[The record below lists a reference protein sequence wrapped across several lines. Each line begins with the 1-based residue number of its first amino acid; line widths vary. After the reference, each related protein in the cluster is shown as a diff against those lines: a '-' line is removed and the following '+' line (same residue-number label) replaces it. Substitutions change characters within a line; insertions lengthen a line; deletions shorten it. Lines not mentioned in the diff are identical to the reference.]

1 MYSVKRYHRNP
12 ILTPNHKNYWEA
24 FATFNMSV
32 VKVGETIHGLYR
44 AISSSDSIRKPSQIS
59 VIGHTSS
66 KDGVTFEDRTK
77 FITPSENFDKYGC
90 EDPRVTLFE
99 GTYYTFYTA
108 LSEYPYNANGIKV
121 AVALSKD
128 FKKVTKKYLVTPFN
142 AKAMT
147 LFPERIGG
155 KVTALV
161 TVHTDRPPVKICI
174 VQADDIKDFW
184 SLRFW
189 KTWYA
194 EMDKH
199 IIDLKRN
206 IFDHVEIG
214 AVPVKTDKGW
224 LILYSHIQNYFP
236 TPQNF
241 EKIFGIEALLLAL
254 EDPFKIIGR
263 TKGPI
268 LSPEEPYELAGY
280 IPNIVF
286 PSGAIL
292 DKKELSIYYGAADT
306 SVGKAS
312 VNLDDLINS
321 ISPGTKEAYTFK
333 RYDGNPII
341 EPNMNH
347 SWESLATFNPAAI
360 NIKGIT
366 YILYRA
372 MSKDNTSTVGFATSK
387 DGLTIDERLPDPIYV
402 PREDFEMKKVENG
415 NSGCEDPRLVKI
427 KDTIYMY
434 YTAYDTLGPP
444 RVAVTSIKE
453 KDFVAKKFKW
463 KKPTLITPQGIDDK
477 DTCILPESFKGRY
490 MILHRI
496 GNDICGDYVNSL
508 ELEGQIVDRS
518 IKILGPRAGGWDS
531 AKVGI
536 TAPPIKTEYGW
547 LLLYHGVSRSHKTYR
562 VGALLLDLKDPTIVL
577 SRSTDPVFEPE
588 MDYEK
593 NGIVNN
599 VVFPCGA
606 TLRGD
611 TIYIYY
617 GGGDRVT
624 GVATMSLD
632 IVLKALRH
640 GIEK

>member
-1 MYSVKRYHRNP
+1 MFSVKRYHRNP

-32 VKVGETIHGLYR
+32 VKVGDTIHGLYR

-224 LILYSHIQNYFP
+224 LVLYSHIQNYFP

-286 PSGAIL
+286 PSGALL

-333 RYDGNPII
+333 RYEGNPII

-360 NIKGIT
+360 NIKGTT

-387 DGLTIDERLPDPIYV
+387 DGLTIDERLPDPIYT

-463 KKPTLITPQGIDDK
+463 KK
-477 DTCILPESFKGRY
+477 
-490 MILHRI
+490 
-496 GNDICGDYVNSL
+496 
-508 ELEGQIVDRS
+508 
-518 IKILGPRAGGWDS
+518 
-531 AKVGI
+531 
-536 TAPPIKTEYGW
+536 
-547 LLLYHGVSRSHKTYR
+547 LL
-562 VGALLLDLKDPTIVL
+562 
-577 SRSTDPVFEPE
+577 
-588 MDYEK
+588 
-593 NGIVNN
+593 
-599 VVFPCGA
+599 
-606 TLRGD
+606 
-611 TIYIYY
+611 
-617 GGGDRVT
+617 
-624 GVATMSLD
+624 
-632 IVLKALRH
+632 
-640 GIEK
+640 

>member
-1 MYSVKRYHRNP
+1 
-12 ILTPNHKNYWEA
+12 
-24 FATFNMSV
+24 
-32 VKVGETIHGLYR
+32 
-44 AISSSDSIRKPSQIS
+44 
-59 VIGHTSS
+59 
-66 KDGVTFEDRTK
+66 
-77 FITPSENFDKYGC
+77 
-90 EDPRVTLFE
+90 
-99 GTYYTFYTA
+99 
-108 LSEYPYNANGIKV
+108 
-121 AVALSKD
+121 
-128 FKKVTKKYLVTPFN
+128 
-142 AKAMT
+142 
-147 LFPERIGG
+147 
-155 KVTALV
+155 
-161 TVHTDRPPVKICI
+161 
-174 VQADDIKDFW
+174 
-184 SLRFW
+184 
-189 KTWYA
+189 
-194 EMDKH
+194 MDKH